1 MAEQNAEGPLS
12 PQRKQEDLIESSL
25 RPSTLD
31 EFLGQEPLK
40 EKLRIFID
48 AAVRRR
54 EPLDH
59 VLLYGPPG
67 LGKTS
72 LAYILARELG
82 VQIHVTSGP
91 AVEKQGDLAAIL
103 TNLGPHDILF
113 IDEIH
118 RLPRAVEEI
127 LYPAMEDFQLD
138 IIIGQGPSARAIKLD
153 IPRFTLVGATT
164 RAGLITSP
172 LRTRFGVIDRLDFY
186 EAGELKAILER
197 NVKRM
202 AVPYTDDGLLEMA
215 RRSRGTPRV
224 ANRLLRR
231 VRDFAQERGSGK
243 IDQATAAR
251 ALQLLEVDEQ
261 GLDKMDRVLL
271 MAIIEQFQGGP
282 VGIDT
287 LSAAVNEDA
296 HTLEDVHEPYL
307 IQRGFLGRTKQG
319 RVATRAA
326 FEYFGVPLPTARQ
339 ESLF

>member
-1 MAEQNAEGPLS
+1 MAEKHAKGPLS
-12 PQRKQEDLIESSL
+12 PQRKPEDLIEASL
-25 RPSTLD
+25 RPSTL
-31 EFLGQEPLK
+31 EAFVGQNALK

-67 LGKTS
+67 LGKTTLS
-72 LAYILARELG
+72 YILARERG
-82 VQIHVTSGP
+82 VEIHATSGP

-118 RLPRAVEEI
+118 RLPRPVEEI

-186 EAGELKAILER
+186 DAGELKAVLER

-202 AVPYTDDGLLEMA
+202 AVPYTDEGLFEMA

-243 IDQATAAR
+243 IDQATASQ
-251 ALQLLEVDEQ
+251 ALHLLEVDEQ

-271 MAIIEQFQGGP
+271 LAIIEQFQGGP

-287 LSAAVNEDA
+287 LSAAVNEDPN
-296 HTLEDVHEPYL
+296 TLEDVHEPYL
-307 IQRGFLGRTKQG
+307 IQLGFLGRTKQG
-319 RVATRAA
+319 RVATRSA
-326 FEYFGVPLPTARQ
+326 FEYFGIPLPVGRQ
-339 ESLF
+339 ERLF

>member
-1 MAEQNAEGPLS
+1 MTDRSAQGPLS
-12 PQRKQEDLIESSL
+12 PQRAEEDLAEVGL
-25 RPSTLD
+25 RPSTLE
-31 EFLGQEPLK
+31 EFVGQDALR

-48 AAVRRR
+48 AAIRRG
-54 EPLDH
+54 EHLDH

-67 LGKTS
+67 LGKTTLS
-72 LAYILARELG
+72 YILARELG

-153 IPRFTLVGATT
+153 LPRFTLVGATT

-172 LRTRFGVIDRLDFY
+172 LRTRFGVMDRLDFY
-186 EAGELKAILER
+186 GPEELKAILER
-197 NVKRM
+197 NAKRM
-202 AVPYTDDGLLEMA
+202 EVPYSEEGLYEMA
-215 RRSRGTPRV
+215 SRSRGTPRV

-231 VRDFAQERGSGK
+231 VRDYAQERAAGK
-243 IDQATAAR
+243 IDRATAAR
-251 ALQLLEVDEQ
+251 ALSLLEVDER

-271 MAIIEQFQGGP
+271 STIMEQFQGGP

-287 LSAAVNEDA
+287 LSAAVNEDP

-307 IQRGFLGRTKQG
+307 IQIGFLNRTKQG

-326 FEYFGVPLPTARQ
+326 FEYFGFPPPTGRQ
-339 ESLF
+339 EKLF

>member
-1 MAEQNAEGPLS
+1 MPENSPKGPLS
-12 PQRKQEDLIESSL
+12 PERNEEDLIEISL
-25 RPSTLD
+25 RPSTLE
-31 EFLGQEPLK
+31 EFVGQEVLK

-48 AAVRRR
+48 AALRRQ
-54 EPLDH
+54 EHLDH

-67 LGKTS
+67 LGKTTLS
-72 LAYILARELG
+72 YILARELG

-103 TNLGPHDILF
+103 TNLGPHDLLF

-186 EAGELKAILER
+186 GPEELQAILKR

-202 AVPYTDDGLLEMA
+202 AVPFSDEGLFELA

-231 VRDFAQERGSGK
+231 VRDFAQERGDGK
-243 IDQATAAR
+243 IDLATAFR
-251 ALQLLEVDEQ
+251 ALELLEVDDQ
-261 GLDKMDRVLL
+261 GLDKMDRILL
-271 MAIIEQFQGGP
+271 LTILENFKGGP

-296 HTLEDVHEPYL
+296 NTLEDVHEPYL
-307 IQRGFLGRTKQG
+307 IQLGFLGRTKHG
-319 RVATRAA
+319 RVATQAA
-326 FEYFGVPLPTARQ
+326 FEHFGIAPPTTKQ
-339 ESLF
+339 EKLF

>member
-1 MAEQNAEGPLS
+1 MAENSVKGPLS
-12 PQRKQEDLIESSL
+12 PQRNEEDLAEIGM
-25 RPSTLD
+25 RPSTLE
-31 EFLGQEPLK
+31 EFVGQAALK

-67 LGKTS
+67 LGKTTLS
-72 LAYILARELG
+72 YILAREMG

-153 IPRFTLVGATT
+153 IPRFTLAGATT

-186 EAGELKAILER
+186 QDGELKAILER

-202 AVPYTDDGLLEMA
+202 EVPYSNEGLLEMA

-231 VRDFAQERGSGK
+231 VRDFAQERGQGK
-243 IDQATAAR
+243 IDRETASR
-251 ALQLLEVDEQ
+251 ALELLEVDER
-261 GLDKMDRVLL
+261 GMDKMDRVLL
-271 MAIIEQFQGGP
+271 LAIIEQFQGGP

-287 LSAAVNEDA
+287 LSAAVNEDP

-307 IQRGFLGRTKQG
+307 IQLGFLGRTKQG

-326 FEYFGVPLPTARQ
+326 FEYFQIEPPTGKQ
-339 ESLF
+339 EKLF

>member
-1 MAEQNAEGPLS
+1 MTKKEKNGPLTPVS
-12 PQRKQEDLIESSL
+12 NDEDLLEINL
-25 RPSTLD
+25 RPSTLR
-31 EFLGQEPLK
+31 EFVGQESLK

-48 AAVRRR
+48 ATVRRG
-54 EPLDH
+54 EQLDH

-67 LGKTS
+67 LGKTT
-72 LAYILARELG
+72 LGYILARELD

-103 TNLGPHDILF
+103 TNLAPRDVLF

-127 LYPAMEDFQLD
+127 LYPAMEDYQLD

-186 EAGELKAILER
+186 NAEELLQILER
-197 NVKRM
+197 SARLL
-202 AVPYTDDGLLEMA
+202 AVSFTREGLLEVA
-215 RRSRGTPRV
+215 RRARGTPRV

-231 VRDFAQERGSGK
+231 VRDYAQERGEGI
-243 IDQATAAR
+243 IDNSTASL
-251 ALQLLEVDEQ
+251 ALELLEVDAQ
-261 GLDKMDRVLL
+261 GLDKMDRMLL
-271 MAIIEQFQGGP
+271 LTIIEKFQGGP

-287 LSAAVNEDA
+287 LSAAVNEAAD
-296 HTLEDVHEPYL
+296 TLEDVHEPYL
-307 IQRGFLGRTKQG
+307 IQCGFLDRTKQG
-319 RVATRAA
+319 RIATATA
-326 FEYFGVPLPTARQ
+326 FEYFQGSIPKKKQ
-339 ESLF
+339 EDLF